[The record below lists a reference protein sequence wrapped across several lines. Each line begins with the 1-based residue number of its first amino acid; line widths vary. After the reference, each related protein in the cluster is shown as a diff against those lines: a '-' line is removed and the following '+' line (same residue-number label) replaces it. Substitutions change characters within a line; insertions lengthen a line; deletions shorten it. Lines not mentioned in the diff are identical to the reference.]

1 MTTCLVHQT
10 RIFFVYTWVSHWTL
24 NYSTLYVCSVQDALY
39 ILVKS
44 IFLFTFFKN
53 IGNWGNWNNFLDLPQ
68 SFKTIFLMSQFER
81 IQFKFIG
88 NKLLNLFLKILHS
101 QFIKKYPPNFTSFSD
116 TRIQYRIL
124 KGVYASFMLL
134 KKILLHRNLTHPSL
148 PFTYVWIGPVAQML
162 RADYSH
168 QIIITCVKCLT
179 KLYFYHKSSCSSKI
193 IKLDTFLINRIVW
206 TLQGIVQEMNSIW
219 IWPIIQPHRWKS
231 LWTNFKN
238 ISFSNCTKLI

>member
-1 MTTCLVHQT
+1 
-10 RIFFVYTWVSHWTL
+10 
-24 NYSTLYVCSVQDALY
+24 
-39 ILVKS
+39 
-44 IFLFTFFKN
+44 
-53 IGNWGNWNNFLDLPQ
+53 
-68 SFKTIFLMSQFER
+68 MSQFER

-134 KKILLHRNLTHPSL
+134 KKILLHRNLTRPSL
-148 PFTYVWIGPVAQML
+148 PFTYVWNGPVTQML
-162 RADYSH
+162 RADYSR

-219 IWPIIQPHRWKS
+219 I
-231 LWTNFKN
+231 
-238 ISFSNCTKLI
+238 